1 MCRSRSPIVVP
12 RVALAFALVC
22 LVAGGLHA
30 QQDRISGRIDTSRMM
45 ALRGHLNPNARA
57 ADDQGPADPA
67 LQIDY
72 ATLYLKPAAAQQAA
86 LEKLLIDQQDQA
98 SADYHRWLSPEQY
111 GERFGLS
118 RGDIAKIIAWL
129 ESQGMKVNGVA
140 RGRRWITFSGTA
152 ANVGRGFRTEFHRY
166 LTDGEMHFANAT
178 VPSIPDALADVVAD
192 VEGLDDY
199 YPAPASRT
207 HPRYTS
213 GSGTEEQTGYER
225 NTEGPNAQT
234 PPLSSG
240 KVVDPGFKKIGGR
253 YRRGRLQRRLGYPVR
268 CV

>member
-1 MCRSRSPIVVP
+1 
-12 RVALAFALVC
+12 
-22 LVAGGLHA
+22 
-30 QQDRISGRIDTSRMM
+30 MM

-98 SADYHRWLSPEQY
+98 SADYNRWLSPEQY